1 MSTDGIKAIVF
12 DIFGTVVDWRS
23 SLISDL
29 TQWGASR
36 GITRDWAPLVDAW
49 RGAYVPSMES
59 VRKAGSWRKLDAL
72 HRESLDKLVVEHGI
86 SGLSEADLDHIN
98 RGWHRLKPWPDSVS
112 GLTRLKAKYVI
123 GTLSNGNVSLLVN
136 MAKNAALPW
145 DVVLSAEVFH
155 HYKPDPEAYLGA
167 AEILGI
173 RPDELMLA
181 AAHNGDLAAARACG
195 LKTGFVPRPT
205 EYGPHQSRDFGAEGD
220 WDVVA
225 ADFNDLATKL
235 GC

>member
-1 MSTDGIKAIVF
+1 MSIGSVKAIVF
-12 DIFGTVVDWRS
+12 DIFGTVVDWRG

-29 TQWGASR
+29 TRWGAGR

-49 RGAYVPSMES
+49 RQAYVPSMES
-59 VRKAGSWRKLDAL
+59 VRKAGSWRKLDDL
-72 HRESLDKLVVEHGI
+72 HQESLDRLVKEHGI
-86 SGLSEADLDHIN
+86 TGLSEADLDHIN
-98 RGWHRLKPWPDSVS
+98 RGWHRLKPWADSVS
-112 GLTRLKAKYVI
+112 GLTRLKTRYTI

-136 MAKNAALPW
+136 MAKNAGLPW

-167 AEILGI
+167 AEILGL

-181 AAHNGDLAAARACG
+181 AAHNGDLAAARKCG
-195 LKTGFVPRPT
+195 LKTGFVARPT
-205 EYGPHQSRDFGAEGD
+205 EYGPLQSRDFAAESD
-220 WDVVA
+220 WDVVGE
-225 ADFNDLATKL
+225 DFNDLAAKL